1 MNENWEFLK
10 IILFFYIII
19 GQNVVFVQKNYLNI
33 KKTSKKVVMVK

>member
-1 MNENWEFLK
+1 MNENWELFK

-19 GQNVVFVQKNYLNI
+19 GRNVFFVQKNYLNI